1 MEDVIVAQNLED
13 SPTNVSASTTVNSTQ
28 GTEANPQLKIP
39 MRSQRDAPQDLDL
52 VSWPPRKRLPASG
65 NMPWFVYDVARGV
78 DTYVYVIDNGINE
91 DNAVR
96 IQSLPPMVLLLTQL

>member
-13 SPTNVSASTTVNSTQ
+13 SPTNISAFTTVDSTQ
-28 GTEANPQLKIP
+28 STKASPQLKIP

-52 VSWPPRKRLPASG
+52 VSWPPRKRLPAG
-65 NMPWFVYDVARGV
+65 NMPYFVYDVARGI
-78 DTYVYVIDNGINE
+78 DTYVYVIDDGINE

-96 IQSLPPMVLLLTQL
+96 IQSLLPMVSFLTQL

>member
-1 MEDVIVAQNLED
+1 MEDEIVARNLED
-13 SPTNVSASTTVNSTQ
+13 NPTNISAFTNVDGTQSTNAS
-28 GTEANPQLKIP
+28 PPLKLP

-52 VSWPPRKRLPASG
+52 VSWPPRKRLPSSG
-65 NMPWFVYDVARGV
+65 NLPWFVYDVAKGI

-96 IQSLPPMVLLLTQL
+96 IQSLLPMVPFLTQL